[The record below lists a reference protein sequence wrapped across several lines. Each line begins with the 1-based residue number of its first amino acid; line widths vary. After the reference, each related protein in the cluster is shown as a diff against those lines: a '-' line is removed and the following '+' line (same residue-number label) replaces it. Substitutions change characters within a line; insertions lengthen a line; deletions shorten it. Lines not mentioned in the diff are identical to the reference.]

1 MANSIFLFSFFN
13 YFRTSSHPTNLRDCL
28 IVNVFFYFPAFSFYS
43 ISTYHSKEKKIDS
56 IEKVYFLN

>member
-1 MANSIFLFSFFN
+1 MATSIFLSFFN

-28 IVNVFFYFPAFSFYS
+28 IVNVFYFPAFSFYS
-43 ISTYHSKEKKIDS
+43 ISTYYSKEKKIDS